1 MDIEGK
7 NEQNEKPLG
16 LNQESEKQ
24 NSKTGVSSDSGEI
37 AYTGQPESSTSDENE
52 SESVEKKSGL
62 SHSASRTQ
70 TGSTPQISA
79 REQETNSAANIEEAD
94 VIEPSH
100 QNGNV
105 VSEDIKDSDTVL
117 STDEKD
123 VPPQETTAEEDSP
136 SEDKI
141 QDPENKPAVKEEKT
155 TSPELEEHHSA
166 TTGHEEESLEEN
178 PLDYSG
184 YNKKQLVQVLES
196 LLKSNDMSQI
206 GKILKEVRPA
216 YDELYA
222 NQKEKAF
229 KKYID
234 EGGEKDGFEYKQ
246 DELDRQFNE
255 AYHILKERRYNYINS
270 LDKQREDNLKAKQN
284 LLERLRQLVD
294 SEETTA
300 SIADLKKI
308 EREWREIGPVAPQ
321 HARSLWANF
330 HALRNRYYDHR
341 SIYFELKELD
351 RQKNLKQKLQLI
363 EKAEQLDQLKNIKDA
378 IRELNELHEEFKLV
392 GPVPA
397 EEQEPLW
404 QRFKAASDKIYS
416 KRKQYYEELKEKF
429 KLNLQ
434 AKQALIEKIQA
445 FETFDSDR
453 ITEWNA
459 KTRELLAIQKEW
471 ESIGGLPK
479 DKAKKINKAFW
490 MSFKSFFNR
499 KGHFFKTLEE
509 GKKENLS
516 KKQAL
521 VEKAKALKDSDDF
534 EKTAETLK
542 TLQRQWREIGPV
554 PEKYKDKVYKE
565 FKEACDTFFNRRR
578 KHLEEIENSYKTN
591 LEQKE
596 KLCGEL
602 EKMTEEGINLERI
615 TEIQELWGK
624 IGYVPRNAMK
634 SIQKRFLNA
643 INKIADADE
652 IPEDEKHVL
661 KFKARFSKMNYGPN
675 ADKFLQKKENTLR
688 RQISKLEN
696 DINLWR
702 NNLDFFASSKT
713 AEKLKHDFNKRIN
726 SAEKELKELKDQLK
740 VLNRI

>member
-1 MDIEGK
+1 MDNEGK

-16 LNQESEKQ
+16 LNQESENQ
-24 NSKTGVSSDSGEI
+24 DSKTDISASSDVGEI
-37 AYTGQPESSTSDENE
+37 SPVNHNEKSFLPGSETDRVENE
-52 SESVEKKSGL
+52 SESSQSSPSPLAETDAQTVAEKPKNNALTAGEDTDENE
-62 SHSASRTQ
+62 SASPDNIEDQ
-70 TGSTPQISA
+70 NSTPPTGDKENA
-79 REQETNSAANIEEAD
+79 PEETDQTLS
-94 VIEPSH
+94 STT
-100 QNGNV
+100 
-105 VSEDIKDSDTVL
+105 EDSKKEDNKND
-117 STDEKD
+117 
-123 VPPQETTAEEDSP
+123 TTAG
-136 SEDKI
+136 DK
-141 QDPENKPAVKEEKT
+141 EAL
-155 TSPELEEHHSA
+155 SPELEEHPA
-166 TTGHEEESLEEN
+166 IAVEHEEETLEEN
-178 PLDYSG
+178 LLDYSG

-196 LLKSNDMSQI
+196 LLKSSDISQV
-206 GKILKEVRPA
+206 GKILKEIKPV

-222 NQKEKAF
+222 VQKSKAL
-229 KKYID
+229 KKYLE
-234 EGGEKDGFEYKQ
+234 EGGEKDGFEYKE
-246 DELDRQFNE
+246 DELDRRFHE
-255 AYHILKERRYNYINS
+255 AYHTLKERRYNYINS
-270 LDKQREDNLKAKQN
+270 LDKQREDNLKAKQQ

-351 RQKNLKQKLQLI
+351 RKKNLKQKIQLA
-363 EKAEQLDQLKNIKDA
+363 EKAEQLYQVENIKEA
-378 IRELNELHEEFKLV
+378 IRELNELHEEFKLI

-434 AKQALIEKIQA
+434 AKQALIEKVRE
-445 FETFDSDR
+445 FEAFDSDR

-459 KTRELLAIQKEW
+459 KTKELLTIQKEW

-490 MSFKSFFNR
+490 SSFKSFFNK
-499 KGHFFKTLEE
+499 KGQFFKKLEE
-509 GKKENLS
+509 GKKENLA

-521 VEKAKALKDSDDF
+521 LEKANKLKDNDDF
-534 EKTAETLK
+534 EKTADTLK
-542 TLQRQWREIGPV
+542 NLQKQWREIGPV
-554 PEKYKDKVYKE
+554 PEKYKDKVYKD

-578 KHLEEIENSYKTN
+578 KHLEEIESSYMSN
-591 LEQKE
+591 LKQKE
-596 KLCGEL
+596 KLCEEL
-602 EKMTEEGINLERI
+602 EGMVEKGIDLDRI
-615 TEIQELWGK
+615 NEIQEVWGK

-634 SIQKRFLNA
+634 SIQKRFLDA
-643 INKIADADE
+643 INKIADAAE
-652 IPEDEKHVL
+652 LSEDEKHVL

-696 DINLWR
+696 DINLMK
-702 NNLDFFASSKT
+702 NNLDFFANSKT
-713 AEKLKHDFNKRIN
+713 AEKLKSDFNKRIS

-740 VLNRI
+740 VLNSI